1 MKTAMNSGNAEIKV
15 DTTTS
20 ISPQE
25 ASVMFV
31 KENGHRQAES
41 TADRRGDMDDLLD
54 PSMGPTNL
62 SFIKYHMRRHRRQ
75 VKIAQLPMP
84 SDSLKKTA
92 SAAAAAAS
100 ALGSVSEILD
110 KGTEDAGDVHR
121 KSFESAH
128 AFEAANIN
136 DQETLD
142 LLAQEQRRQKV
153 LRSAGTF
160 RRHMYDLTESLAF
173 NGFIL
178 GVILL
183 NTGIMCALTYDTVAV
198 RAGWHATVLDHVF
211 LVIYFMECVLKLY
224 VWRLDYFKEQW
235 NIVDFT
241 IVVVNIA
248 DFSVSTLVGNDVNI
262 LNFIGIFRAMR
273 ALRALRVL
281 RTVRFL
287 KSLQVIMNTCL
298 QSVQSMGAITMLIS
312 LFLYMFAVIGR
323 GLYAEVDPKR
333 FGNLGSAMFTLFQ
346 LLTLDD
352 WFYIYAEAVAKD
364 PGYFHIIF
372 YLVLYIAFE
381 YFIFL
386 NLFVAVLVDN
396 FQLTLEAAAA
406 KEAIRKEAIK
416 VEEEDTDEDTHDLL
430 PKSRV
435 SSISSE
441 ELFRTKRTIEDFYSS
456 DAYSDRDRI
465 YLAHCFRLL
474 AAIDYNGNLSRNQK
488 GTLDKIV
495 DTVQETTD
503 DA

>member
-235 NIVDFT
+235 NIV
-241 IVVVNIA
+241 
-248 DFSVSTLVGNDVNI
+248 
-262 LNFIGIFRAMR
+262 
-273 ALRALRVL
+273 
-281 RTVRFL
+281 
-287 KSLQVIMNTCL
+287 
-298 QSVQSMGAITMLIS
+298 
-312 LFLYMFAVIGR
+312 
-323 GLYAEVDPKR
+323 
-333 FGNLGSAMFTLFQ
+333 
-346 LLTLDD
+346 
-352 WFYIYAEAVAKD
+352 
-364 PGYFHIIF
+364 GYFHIIF

>member
-1 MKTAMNSGNAEIKV
+1 M
-15 DTTTS
+15 
-20 ISPQE
+20 E
-25 ASVMFV
+25 ADGPSVP
-31 KENGHRQAES
+31 K
-41 TADRRGDMDDLLD
+41 ADRFGEMDDILGQ
-54 PSMGPTNL
+54 SKGPNSL
-62 SFIKYHMRRHRRQ
+62 SFVRHHLKRQ
-75 VKIAQLPMP
+75 REQQQQARMAQLPLP
-84 SDSLKKTA
+84 TESLRKT
-92 SAAAAAAS
+92 AAAAAAASS
-100 ALGSVSEILD
+100 ALGSVSEKPD
-110 KGTEDAGDVHR
+110 KGSKDASTD
-121 KSFESAH
+121 SFQSAH
-128 AFEAANIN
+128 TFEAANIN
-136 DQETLD
+136 DKEALD
-142 LLAQEQRRQKV
+142 LLALEQRRQKV
-153 LRSAGTF
+153 LRSAGAF
-160 RRHMYDLTESLAF
+160 RRHMYNLTESIAF

-178 GVILL
+178 SVILL
-183 NTGIMCALTYDTVAV
+183 NTGIMCALTYDIVAV
-198 RAGWHATVLDHVF
+198 RVGWHAAVLDHVF
-211 LVIYFMECVLKLY
+211 LVIYFMECVLKLF

-235 NIVDFT
+235 NIIDFT
-241 IVVVNIA
+241 IVIVNIA

-323 GLYAEVDPKR
+323 GLYADVDPKR

-352 WFYIYAEAVAKD
+352 WFYIYSDAMAKD

-372 YLVLYIAFE
+372 YLLLYIAFE

-416 VEEEDTDEDTHDLL
+416 AEEEEVDEDVNDLL
-430 PKSRV
+430 QTSRV

-441 ELFRTKRTIEDFYSS
+441 GFFKSKRTIEDFYAD
-456 DAYSDRDRI
+456 DAYSESDRL

-495 DTVQETTD
+495 EIVQETTD